1 MVLAVEADGDRYHRA
16 ASARDRDR
24 LRQETLERLGW
35 TFCRVWASAWFA
47 DPEGETERIV
57 TAWRKAVVDHDEMY
71 NESAP
76 NAQAETPPPDE
87 VWMSPPARDR
97 GPRPFLPAG
106 SKIDDF
112 TDEHLIS
119 LMYWLMRDGRQE
131 DRADRIDQAIR
142 ELGFRRRGRRIV
154 ERLSHA
160 TEIAQ
165 HLTDEE

>member
-47 DPEGETERIV
+47 DPEGEAERIV
-57 TAWRKAVVDHDEMY
+57 AAWQKAVVDYDEASIPSDA
-71 NESAP
+71 E
-76 NAQAETPPPDE
+76 AQLEVAPPDGL
-87 VWMSPPARDR
+87 WMDPPARDR

-112 TDEHLIS
+112 SDENLIS

-131 DRADRIDQAIR
+131 DRSDRIDQAIR

-154 ERLSHA
+154 ERLSRA
-160 TEIAQ
+160 ADIAQ